1 MFGFR
6 SLFVRLMVTYF
17 VIILSALLIL
27 GVLLSSF
34 FQSYIMETRTNELI
48 REGNALG
55 RYIELYL
62 VGFVDHRTL
71 VYQYQVI
78 DRFLST
84 TIWVTDERG
93 YIWSSYN
100 SSELDEVDW
109 ENQKVTVDEFVQVL
123 EGNTITRIGRF
134 GESFPVPVL
143 TVGMPLQIN
152 SKTRGTIFLHSPIQG
167 INRTLRDTYEGFWR
181 ASILSSI
188 LSIVLLYF
196 ISRRFSRPL
205 TQMNIISREIATG
218 NFKRRVKVRTKDEV
232 GQLAMNF
239 NAMADSLEKLEIMR
253 RNFVA
258 NVSHELRSPLTSMRG
273 YIQGVLDKTISAE
286 DQDKYLQIALEET
299 ERMNRL
305 INELL
310 DLSQI
315 QTGQFS
321 MDIKVVDINETIRR
335 VLIAR
340 EDRINEKGMD
350 VDVDFEK
357 ETCLVEGDPDRL
369 QQVVINLL
377 DNAIKFN
384 REGGMISLKTWAHK
398 DNVYVKIADEGMG
411 IPKEE
416 IAHIWEPFYQIDK
429 SRSQKKSGT
438 GLGLSIVKKIIEE
451 HGQNIWL
458 NSEEGKGS
466 AFIFSLQAVKK

>member
-1 MFGFR
+1 MFR
-6 SLFVRLMVTYF
+6 SLFVRLMVAYF
-17 VIILSALLIL
+17 VIILSTLLIL
-27 GVLLSSF
+27 GVFMSSF
-34 FQSYIMETRTNELI
+34 FQRYLMETRTNELT
-48 REGNALG
+48 REGKALCG
-55 RYIELYL
+55 YIALYQM
-62 VGFVDHRTL
+62 GFINDRAL
-71 VYQYQVI
+71 EYQYQVI

-84 TIWVTDERG
+84 TIWITDVRG
-93 YIWSSYN
+93 YILDYYN
-100 SSELDEVDW
+100 SSELDAVDW

-123 EGNTITRIGRF
+123 KGNTITRVGRF
-134 GESFPVPVL
+134 GEIFPVPVL
-143 TVGMPLQIN
+143 TVGLPLEIN
-152 SKTRGTIFLHSPIQG
+152 GEIQGAIFLHSPIKG
-167 INRTLRDTYEGFWR
+167 INRTLWNTYDSLIR

-188 LSIVLLYF
+188 LSMGLLYF

-205 TQMNIISREIATG
+205 IQMNIISREIATG
-218 NFKRRVKVRTKDEV
+218 NFKRRVKVETDDEV

-239 NAMADSLEKLEIMR
+239 NVMADSLEKLELMR
-253 RNFVA
+253 RSFVA

-273 YIQGVLDKTISAE
+273 YIQGVLDKTISAG
-286 DQDKYLQIALEET
+286 DQDKYLKIALDET

-315 QTGQFS
+315 ESGQFS

-340 EDRINEKGMD
+340 EDRINAGGMD

-357 ETCLVEGDPDRL
+357 DVCLVEGDPDRL

-384 REGGMISLKTWAHK
+384 REGGVITLKTWLHK
-398 DNVYVKIADEGMG
+398 DNVFVKIADQGPG

-416 IAHIWEPFYQIDK
+416 AVHIWEPFYQIDK
-429 SRSQKKSGT
+429 SRSKKKSGT

-451 HGQNIWL
+451 HGQDIWL

-466 AFIFSLQAVKK
+466 AFIFSLKAVKKQ